1 MGKSTHFFGQPVL
14 GRVYSHFRGHNPLK
28 RLKNA
33 RNAMFH
39 KFHSQINILFLA
51 DSRKKST
58 KGGLS
63 SGKSCEYGGK
73 NRFSGQ

>member
-39 KFHSQINILFLA
+39 KFQSQINVPF
-51 DSRKKST
+51 
-58 KGGLS
+58 
-63 SGKSCEYGGK
+63 
-73 NRFSGQ
+73 FSGQ

>member
-1 MGKSTHFFGQPVL
+1 MDKSTHFFGQPVL

-39 KFHSQINILFLA
+39 KFQSYINAPF
-51 DSRKKST
+51 
-58 KGGLS
+58 
-63 SGKSCEYGGK
+63 
-73 NRFSGQ
+73 FSGHQ